1 MLTESPDPPYLLP
14 QTCSNVLHL
23 RRLQSDLGGLLGTRS
38 ANSVARSTL
47 RRTSSSRRIRTFTLG
62 LALWKDRPPRSEDV
76 LAGCHPS
83 ACVEEGMRGDV
94 GGRVWDGRAQGG
106 TGDVAV
112 QRRRRG
118 PFDGAPSVRGRA
130 TDHLLRRRRLRV
142 RSNLFFSSA
151 GTFTAARSDTR
162 LHLCTTG
169 AARLSLDPSRMAF

>member
-14 QTCSNVLHL
+14 QTRSNVLHL

-94 GGRVWDGRAQGG
+94 GGRVWDVRKEVQATWLYREGEEGPSMGHRASEGERLIIYFVGG
-106 TGDVAV
+106 GYVCV
-112 QRRRRG
+112 PICFSRPR
-118 PFDGAPSVRGRA
+118 APSQQR
-130 TDHLLRRRRLRV
+130 
-142 RSNLFFSSA
+142 NLTQGFTSA
-151 GTFTAARSDTR
+151 QQERHVSHWT
-162 LHLCTTG
+162 L
-169 AARLSLDPSRMAF
+169 PV